1 MIILFQVIVHN
12 FINSVC
18 PNTRINT
25 AALLSGSALS
35 SVAFHLTLGFYFRK
49 KIRLIMG
56 KSACDM
62 PYSYSD
68 LYLSLYILI
77 PVHDVYSFMAIS
89 RYVYIVYTSTSI
101 CTSEGHSYL
110 YSSFVSQYFCVIC
123 TESKCNC
130 CS

>member
-1 MIILFQVIVHN
+1 MIILCQVIVHN

-35 SVAFHLTLGFYFRK
+35 SVAFHLTLSFYFRK
-49 KIRLIMG
+49 KIRLIKG

-89 RYVYIVYTSTSI
+89 RYVYIRVQAYVQVKGIHIYTA
-101 CTSEGHSYL
+101 L
-110 YSSFVSQYFCVIC
+110 SSHNIFV
-123 TESKCNC
+123 
-130 CS
+130 